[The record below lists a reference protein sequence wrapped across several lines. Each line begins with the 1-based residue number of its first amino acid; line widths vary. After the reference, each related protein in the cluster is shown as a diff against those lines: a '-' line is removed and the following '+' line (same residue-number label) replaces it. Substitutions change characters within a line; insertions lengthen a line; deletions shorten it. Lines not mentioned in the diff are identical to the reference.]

1 MDIYQINDAW
11 NEWNKEEEQ
20 TQQINKKKIIIE
32 YGFIHILKIYFQE
45 YYLYSFIFIFILLI
59 FSLFINKK

>member
-45 YYLYSFIFIFILLI
+45 YYLYSFIFIFILRQAMI
-59 FSLFINKK
+59 